1 MIGGG
6 MKTLSESSRPMK
18 NVLPRNAKWI
28 KDAVAGFSPTK
39 NYVTTKS
46 GHTIEYD
53 VLVVAVGM
61 QLNYDKVSERVT
73 ISLTKNIFENVT

>member
-18 NVLPRNAKWI
+18 NVLPSNAKWI

-73 ISLTKNIFENVT
+73 ISYTKNHM